1 MAFGND
7 GKPSFNALQ
16 NHGSSD
22 APLAFFVFDVLMLV
36 GRDVRTETL
45 EARGRCW
52 KPRC

>member
-16 NHGSSD
+16 NRGSSD